1 MRIWSLHPQHLDAK
15 GLVAL
20 WRETLLAQKVLL
32 GQTKGY
38 RNHPQLKRFKAHA
51 DPLAAIAAYLHEV
64 QREAARRGYRF
75 DASKIVHEPTTVR
88 IEVNDGQLAYEF
100 AHLRAKLEMR
110 DRAAFDRLVQV
121 EHPSVHPLFRVVGG
135 GVEDWEVVP

>member
-38 RNHPQLKRFKAHA
+38 RNHPQLNRFKIHP
-51 DPLAAIAAYLHEV
+51 DPLAAIATYLQGV
-64 QREAARRGYRF
+64 QREAVRRGYRF
-75 DASKIVHEPTTVR
+75 DASKIVHAPTRVKIKVT
-88 IEVNDGQLAYEF
+88 DGQVAYEF
-100 AHLRAKLEMR
+100 AHLRAKLEAR
-110 DRAAFDRLVQV
+110 DRAAFDRLIQI
-121 EHPSVHPLFRVVGG
+121 EQPSVHPLFRVVGG
-135 GVEDWEVVP
+135 GVEDWEVV

>member
-38 RNHPQLKRFKAHA
+38 RNHPQLNRFKAHP
-51 DPLAAIAAYLHEV
+51 DPLAAIATYLQGV
-64 QREAARRGYRF
+64 QREAVRRGYRF
-75 DASKIVHEPTTVR
+75 DASKIVHAPTRVKMKVT
-88 IEVNDGQLAYEF
+88 EGQVAYELS
-100 AHLRAKLEMR
+100 HLRAKLEAR
-110 DRAAFDRLVQV
+110 DRAAFDRLVQI

-135 GVEDWEVVP
+135 GVEDWEVV